1 VKDLVAYLARS
12 LVDNPDGVSVE
23 SYEEDDGSIVYEL
36 SVDEDD
42 VGQVIG
48 RGGRTVNALRCVL
61 RACSAKQEQRVLLDV
76 VD

>member
-1 VKDLVAYLARS
+1 MQELVEYLARS

-23 SYEEDDGSIVYEL
+23 SFEEGDGSTVIEL

-42 VGQVIG
+42 VGKIIG
-48 RGGRTVNALRCVL
+48 RGGRTVNALRCVV
-61 RACSAKQEQRVLLDV
+61 RACAAKQERRFLLDV